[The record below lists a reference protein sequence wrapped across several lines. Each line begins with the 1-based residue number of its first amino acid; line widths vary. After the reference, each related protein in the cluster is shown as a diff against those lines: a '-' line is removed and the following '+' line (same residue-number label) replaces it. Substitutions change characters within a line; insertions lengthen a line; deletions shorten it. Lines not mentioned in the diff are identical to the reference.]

1 MKQAEGN
8 NMRRVHI
15 TAKSEKQRGAVSLIV
30 VIFTALLV
38 TIITI
43 GFVSLMVRNQ
53 QQATQSDLSQS
64 AYDSALAGVEDA
76 KRVLLLDKK
85 CKENSGSVDLGT
97 CARIA
102 TALASGACNTI
113 KASFGGGVGDE
124 MLIGQSEE
132 DKQLRQ
138 SYTCAKI
145 LLNTPDYR
153 RQGLESGKSHLIPL
167 VGADTFD
174 TIEIMWFT
182 QEDAAAATGEDEGL
196 GTVSLT
202 WPPTGGTV
210 LPQQDNWGSQTPPIL
225 RAQLM
230 QTANTFNLSDF
241 NDAGMVGDVSSNST
255 LFLYPSRDVTEA
267 NSFAQDMPALKIL
280 RQVKCDASAFRDG
293 GYACSVSLALPKPKN
308 GDASSRHAYLRLS
321 AIYNMTR
328 YRVVLK
334 NAGQPVSFF
343 NVQPEV
349 DVTGKA
355 NDIFRRVKARVQLEA
370 DYPYPESAVDLD
382 GNLCKDFT
390 VTDNGNDYAGLNLD
404 RCDPRD

>member
-1 MKQAEGN
+1 
-8 NMRRVHI
+8 
-15 TAKSEKQRGAVSLIV
+15 
-30 VIFTALLV
+30 
-38 TIITI
+38 
-43 GFVSLMVRNQ
+43 MVRNQ

-85 CKENSGSVDLGT
+85 CKENNNTVDNVNCGQ
-97 CARIA
+97 IA
-102 TALASGACNTI
+102 TAIAGGACNTI
-113 KASFGGGVGDE
+113 KSIFGGEGDE

-145 LLNTPDYR
+145 LLNTPDYQ
-153 RQGLESGKSHLIPL
+153 RQGLENGKSHLIPL
-167 VGADTFD
+167 VGDRAYD
-174 TIEIMWFT
+174 TIEIAWFT

-196 GTVSLT
+196 STVNLTLPPAGTT
-202 WPPTGGTV
+202 P

-230 QTANTFNLSDF
+230 QTGASFNLSDF
-241 NDAGMVGDVSSNST
+241 DDAGLVGAASSNST
-255 LFLYPSRDVTEA
+255 LFLYPSRNVTEA
-267 NSFAQDMPALKIL
+267 NGFAQDLPTSKNV
-280 RQVKCDASAFRDG
+280 RQVKCDAGTFRDG
-293 GYACSVSLALPKPKN
+293 GYACRVELAVPPPKTAGN
-308 GDASSRHAYLRLS
+308 RQAYLRLS
-321 AIYNMTR
+321 SIYNMTR

-355 NDIFRRVKARVQLEA
+355 NDIFRRVKARVQLDAE
-370 DYPYPESAVDLD
+370 YPYPESVLDLN

-390 VTDNGNDYAGLNLD
+390 VTDNGNDYAGLNID